1 MCTTAQA
8 RRAHA
13 VVLQRMTKTTDP
25 ATRTS
30 DLTQILTVR
39 RWTLQAAI
47 DERLPGGRTEHGSH
61 YEPFCVLFSQRIG
74 RGRFM
79 GHVAR
84 LGTRSQR
91 LAGRRCARRDTAMGL
106 SPTTSRRGRG

>member
-1 MCTTAQA
+1 MCTPAQA

-47 DERLPGGRTEHGSH
+47 DERLPGGRIEHG
-61 YEPFCVLFSQRIG
+61 PRIG
-74 RGRFM
+74 NLPLF
-79 GHVAR
+79 
-84 LGTRSQR
+84 
-91 LAGRRCARRDTAMGL
+91 
-106 SPTTSRRGRG
+106 PETSGA